1 MNADMREQMS
11 RMEVMR
17 HLEPFI
23 AANMD
28 TLLRKPEQ
36 NWQPMDYSP
45 DLSREEGFEQLRA
58 LREEAARLP
67 EDVLTVL
74 IGDMITEE
82 ALPTYAG
89 WIATLDG
96 VLDGKGEPNTAWG
109 AWNRGW
115 CAEENRHGDVLNRYL
130 YLCGRVNMRE
140 VELTV
145 NNLIYDGGNTQNEN
159 DPYRTFIY
167 TSFQEIATRISH
179 LNVGKYAKSY
189 GAELLYSMSA
199 RIAGDENRHAR
210 AYKTFIKKIIELDPN
225 EAVLAFQDMM
235 KKKITMPAMYMRE
248 RGLNPGDTFEKFEA
262 IATRLKVYTA
272 TDYVEIVEHL
282 LDEWDLQHLAG
293 LSSKA
298 AEAQEFLCSLP
309 GRYRKIID
317 RVASRKTPEIDQHF
331 EFAWHQPTSAVPEL
345 TPSMA
350 AEML

>member
-1 MNADMREQMS
+1 MTPS
-11 RMEVMR
+11 RLEVMR

-23 AANMD
+23 ADNLT
-28 TLLRKPEQ
+28 TLLREPEQ

-45 DLSREEGFEQLRA
+45 DLSKEEGFAQLLS

-67 EDVLTVL
+67 QDVLTVL

-96 VLDGKGEPNTAWG
+96 VLDGKGQPNTPWG

-115 CAEENRHGDVLNRYL
+115 CAEENRHGDILNRYL
-130 YLCGRVNMRE
+130 YLSGRVNMRE
-140 VELTV
+140 IELTI

-179 LNVGKYAKSY
+179 LNVGKLAREH
-189 GAELLYSMSA
+189 GASLLYNISA
-199 RIAGDENRHAR
+199 RVAGDENRHAR
-210 AYKTFIKKIIELDPN
+210 AYKTFIQKIMEVDVN

-248 RGLNPGDTFEKFEA
+248 RGAAPGDTFEKFEA
-262 IATRLKVYTA
+262 VANRLKVYTG
-272 TDYVEIVEHL
+272 TDYVEIIEHL
-282 LDEWDLQHLAG
+282 LQEWNIEKLGG
-293 LSSKA
+293 LSSAA
-298 AEAQEFLCSLP
+298 AEAQEYLCNLP

-317 RVASRKTPEIDQHF
+317 RVASRKAVADTRDYGF
-331 EFAWHQPTSAVPEL
+331 SWHLPSEGVSVL
-345 TPSMA
+345 TPKLA
-350 AEML
+350 EEML

>member
-1 MNADMREQMS
+1 MDAERRQEMTRL
-11 RMEVMR
+11 EVMK

-23 AANMD
+23 ADNMD

-45 DLSREEGFEQLRA
+45 DLSKEEGFEQLRA
-58 LREEAARLP
+58 LRAEAARLP
-67 EDVLTVL
+67 QDVLTVL

-140 VELTV
+140 IELTV

-167 TSFQEIATRISH
+167 TSFQEIATRVSH
-179 LNVGKYAKSY
+179 LNVGKYARDC
-189 GAELLYSMSA
+189 GAELLYNMSA

-210 AYKTFIKKIIELDPN
+210 AYKTFIQKIMEVDAN

-248 RGLNPGDTFEKFEA
+248 RGLDPGDTFEKFEA

-282 LDEWDLQHLAG
+282 LQEWDIQHLGG

-317 RVASRKTPEIDQHF
+317 RVAGRKQPVDTRDFQFSWHMPLEI
-331 EFAWHQPTSAVPEL
+331 VPEL